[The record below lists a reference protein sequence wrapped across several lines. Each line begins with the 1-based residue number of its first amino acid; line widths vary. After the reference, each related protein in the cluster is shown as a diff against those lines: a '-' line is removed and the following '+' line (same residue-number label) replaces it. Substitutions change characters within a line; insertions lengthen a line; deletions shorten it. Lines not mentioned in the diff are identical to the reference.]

1 MSALYLHIPFCKS
14 RCIYCDFYSG
24 TDVSMKTRYV
34 KALCDEL
41 ELRAKYLPSN
51 DLDSIYFGGGTPSL
65 LELSDFECL
74 FAQINACFTVLP
86 SAEITIECNPD
97 DLTERY
103 VSDLRQLPFNRM
115 SIGIQSFDDSELRF
129 LNRRHSAQQA
139 QAAVAMCQAHGLENI
154 SIDLMY
160 GLPNQTLDSW
170 TRTLATAMELNVQ
183 HISAY
188 SLMYEEGSP
197 LTRLLRNNKITE
209 MDEATNVMLFETL
222 IDTLQSQGFEQYEIS
237 NFCRPTFHSRH
248 NSSYWHGTPYL
259 GVGAAAHSFDGDS
272 RQWNVANTTRYM
284 EGVVARQLIIER
296 EELTT
301 NEHYNE
307 FVFTA
312 LRTRIGINLEDLETR
327 FGKARLAYCLESAQ
341 RYLENGMLVK
351 ADGYLHLTRAG
362 IFVSDGIMS
371 DLCYVD

>member
-1 MSALYLHIPFCKS
+1 M
-14 RCIYCDFYSG
+14 R
-24 TDVSMKTRYV
+24 TRYV

-51 DLDSIYFGGGTPSL
+51 ELESIYFGGGTPSL
-65 LELSDFECL
+65 LQLSDFECL
-74 FAQINACFTVLP
+74 FSQINTYFTVLP

-97 DLTERY
+97 DLTESY
-103 VSDLRQLPFNRM
+103 VSELRQLPFNRI

-129 LNRRHSAQQA
+129 LNRRHSANQA
-139 QAAVAMCQAHGLENI
+139 KEAVARCQAHGFQNI

-160 GLPNQTLDSW
+160 GLPNQTLETW
-170 TRTLATAMELNVQ
+170 TRTLATAMELDVQ

-197 LTRLLRNNKITE
+197 LTRLLHNQKITE

-222 IDTLQSQGFEQYEIS
+222 IDTLQLHGFEQYEIS
-237 NFCRPTFHSRH
+237 NFCLPTFHSRH

-259 GVGAAAHSFDGDS
+259 GIGAAAHSFDGDS
-272 RQWNVANTTRYM
+272 RQWNVADTKRYM
-284 EGVVARQLIIER
+284 EGVIGRQLIIER
-296 EELTT
+296 EELTLD
-301 NEHYNE
+301 EHYNE

-312 LRTRIGINLEDLETR
+312 LRTCIGVNLEALERR
-327 FGKARLAYCLESAQ
+327 FGKVRLAYCLESAQ

-351 ADGYLHLTRAG
+351 CDGYLHLTRAG

-371 DLCYVD
+371 DLCYVP